1 MGKGW
6 RARGERRRG
15 FGNEMVLGFI
25 KKKKLCM
32 SATALTN
39 ELRNAEYMNGGPH
52 V

>member
-1 MGKGW
+1 MGKGL

-25 KKKKLCM
+25 KKKN
-32 SATALTN
+32 TN
-39 ELRNAEYMNGGPH
+39 ELRNAEYMNGGSH